1 MASSSSDQGPTPLS
15 YFKYDVFL
23 NFRGFTRFDFTD
35 VLYHALIKARIETF
49 RDSEK
54 LRIGEKLEGAL
65 LEAIERSRMSVLVLC
80 DKYPTS
86 KWCLDELVKIKECW
100 ENGRPVLPIYFH
112 VQRSD
117 VQYEKNSY
125 RTAMIDQEKGRYKHR
140 VEAWRSALSAVG
152 SIYGQNISR
161 LTPWGTAIE
170 KIVEEVTKRLPPL
183 PLHIDRP
190 LGCDSELKLVELL
203 LEIGSHAPCLMLGI
217 HGDGD
222 EISKFVA
229 ELYNKIRPHF
239 VIASFLSNIS
249 EKTNESG
256 GGLEH
261 LQETLLSE
269 MGEVVKT
276 KIGSTFKGS
285 SEIKRRL
292 GQKRV
297 LLVLDDV
304 DSIQQ
309 LNSLA
314 GGTDWF
320 GPGSRIIITTRYEDV
335 LDDHVS
341 NNGVEVKKYYFTQ
354 GSSSTT
360 KEENIVG
367 LEKDFEIVINQL
379 KEANSPGNV
388 VSIVGMGGL
397 GKTTLARKIFD
408 SNEVKKLFS
417 CRAWATVSKDFRGKE
432 VFRSLLNLTSKS
444 KHKDSSSEEELKE
457 KVRKYLNGKKY
468 LVVLD
473 DVWDTNNAWGALK
486 GCFPKNNNGSM
497 ILLTTRDDRVANV
510 SESKK
515 PHHRLSFLDKK
526 ESWKLFCNEVFCSK
540 KCPRD
545 LEPIGRSI
553 AQSCNGFPLAIKT
566 IAGIVAK
573 RERSEDAWE
582 EIKNLLPY
590 WSVAEDKEGKKMMEI
605 LKLSYD
611 DLSEKMKPCFL
622 YLGVFPED
630 IEIRVRDLIE
640 VWIAERLIEP
650 IQSGRSKVAA
660 EPEDIGEQYLKE
672 LVDRNLVQVASR
684 RSDGKG
690 VKTCKIHDLIREL
703 CISVSNSPD
712 NGNNNARRLSF
723 PRDIGSY
730 ACSVTCDQSCTYSLF
745 IYGDVKGWSH
755 HIPEDCRVNVLYFEG
770 WIDDLSQLTNE
781 KNVENLKELKSVKF
795 LKIDIFYPNELSK
808 LQSIQTLHITD
819 DETPKDLNIGGLK
832 QLRHFRRE
840 CEVCLLVDK
849 DGVKNKM
856 QNLQTLLYV
865 HVDSRLGFLLH
876 NGYFPNLRTLG
887 LSVTEEGRHSAE
899 KTFSSLHCL
908 SNLQKLKLELPISES
923 FPIPVDKIAFP
934 SNLSK
939 LTISYFDGLKSE
951 DMNALG
957 RIPGLKILK
966 FNDVRCIE
974 KILNC
979 GTDRSFLQLQ
989 VFIMISVRVKCL
1001 TLEDGAMPCLRRA
1014 VFHGCPGLELKYL
1027 PQQMRSLGCNLHFT
1041 PHDDNDDDDDDAD
1054 SDFDDDDDDDDDED
1068 EDDDIFKMMTMMMIM
1083 MTMMLMMIDF
1093 SDILDVNVPVSS
1105 YSFIKFSIM
1114 FLYFFFFIFFN

>member
-1 MASSSSDQGPTPLS
+1 MASSSSDQDATPLS

-23 NFRGFTRFDFTD
+23 SFRGYTRFDFTD
-35 VLYHALIKARIETF
+35 MLYHALIKARIETF
-49 RDSEK
+49 RDKEG
-54 LRIGEKLEGAL
+54 LRIGEELDGSL
-65 LEAIERSRMSVLVLC
+65 VEAIERSRMSVLVLC

-86 KWCLDELVKIKECW
+86 KWCLDELVKIMECS
-100 ENGRPVLPIYFH
+100 ENGKTRPVLPIYFH

-152 SIYGQNISR
+152 TIYGQNISR
-161 LTPWGTAIE
+161 LTAWGEAID
-170 KIVEEVTKRLPPL
+170 KIVEEVTTRLPPL

-190 LGCDSELKLVELL
+190 LGCDSELEEVKFL
-203 LEIGSHAPCLMLGI
+203 LEIGSHATCFMLGI
-217 HGDGD
+217 YGDGD

-304 DSIQQ
+304 DNIQQ

-341 NNGVEVKKYYFTQ
+341 NNGVEVKRYYFTQ

-473 DVWDTNNAWGALK
+473 DVWDTNNAWGALR

-545 LEPIGRSI
+545 LQRIGRSI

-650 IQSGRSKVAA
+650 IQSGRSKVAP

-690 VKTCKIHDLIREL
+690 IKTCKIHDLIREL

-712 NGNNNARRLSF
+712 NGSNARRLSF

-730 ACSVTCDQSCTYSLF
+730 ACSVTCHQSCTYSLF

-755 HIPEDCRVNVLYFEG
+755 HIPQDCRVNVLYFEG
-770 WIDDLSQLTNE
+770 WIDDLSHLTNE

-808 LQSIQTLHITD
+808 LESIQTLHIMD
-819 DETPKDLNIGGLK
+819 DETPKDLSIGGLK

-865 HVDSRLGFLLH
+865 HVDSRLGFLLN

-887 LSVTEEGRHSAE
+887 LSVTEGRHSAE

-908 SNLQKLKLELPISES
+908 SNLQKLKLELPICES

-951 DMNALG
+951 DMNTLG
-957 RIPGLKILK
+957 RIPGLRILK

-974 KILNC
+974 NILNC

-989 VFIMISVRVKCL
+989 VFIMIRVCVKCL
-1001 TLEDGAMPCLRRA
+1001 TLEDGAMPRLRRA

-1027 PQQMRSLGCNLHFT
+1027 PQQMHSLGCNLHFK
-1041 PHDDNDDDDDDAD
+1041 PHG
-1054 SDFDDDDDDDDDED
+1054 DDDDDDDDFEKDDDDD
-1068 EDDDIFKMMTMMMIM
+1068 EDDDDDTFKMMMMVMIMIM
-1083 MTMMLMMIDF
+1083 MTMMMMTD
-1093 SDILDVNVPVSS
+1093 SSEVLDVDVSLS
-1105 YSFIKFSIM
+1105 S
-1114 FLYFFFFIFFN
+1114 